1 VAGGT
6 IYLYDGTHTLTG
18 GTITGNSY
26 VYCSSNG
33 YITVSGEVGAA
44 SGPATGGF
52 GVTDGTLTGTG
63 TVSAD
68 HGYFSSGQ
76 IGGSVTVRFT
86 GSASKAGS
94 STLNMSGGTI
104 RNEGVFTHQATG
116 SINLDNSTGAGGGT
130 IHNLGTWNIAGAVS
144 FTNTNNGGAFL
155 NPGTL
160 TVATGSSTIT
170 AAMTNSGAIQ
180 VNGGTL
186 NLNKGSNHT
195 GAIVANGGITFGA
208 GTHTMSGTTA
218 YLGGSGYSTGALAL
232 SNGASIRPG
241 NSAGNFTN
249 YGTLTFTA
257 GGANPSVV
265 VELASATSFDTI
277 TLANTSVLALG
288 SGLTDLTVLPL
299 YQPAPGTVFRII
311 TAGTGTGVRTGTFR
325 NAPATGSLISG
336 TSGTITTF
344 FRVTYDGAGK
354 YVDLT
359 VLGPFDG
366 WAESKGLTGN
376 DAGFHADPDGDGI
389 SNGIEFVIGGEPNP
403 AHPEWNS
410 RALLPTMT
418 LDETYLRFVYRRS
431 QARAIYL
438 PA

>member
-1 VAGGT
+1 
-6 IYLYDGTHTLTG
+6 
-18 GTITGNSY
+18 
-26 VYCSSNG
+26 
-33 YITVSGEVGAA
+33 
-44 SGPATGGF
+44 
-52 GVTDGTLTGTG
+52 
-63 TVSAD
+63 
-68 HGYFSSGQ
+68 
-76 IGGSVTVRFT
+76 
-86 GSASKAGS
+86 
-94 STLNMSGGTI
+94 
-104 RNEGVFTHQATG
+104 
-116 SINLDNSTGAGGGT
+116 
-130 IHNLGTWNIAGAVS
+130 
-144 FTNTNNGGAFL
+144 
-155 NPGTL
+155 
-160 TVATGSSTIT
+160 
-170 AAMTNSGAIQ
+170 
-180 VNGGTL
+180 
-186 NLNKGSNHT
+186 
-195 GAIVANGGITFGA
+195 
-208 GTHTMSGTTA
+208 MSGTTA

-277 TLANTSVLALG
+277 TLANSSVLALG

-431 QARAIYL
+431 QASAIYL
-438 PA
+438 PACYYSGNLAAWTLAEDDTNGVDILETPNGFATGIDRVEVLIPRALATSGRLFARLQVKVSP